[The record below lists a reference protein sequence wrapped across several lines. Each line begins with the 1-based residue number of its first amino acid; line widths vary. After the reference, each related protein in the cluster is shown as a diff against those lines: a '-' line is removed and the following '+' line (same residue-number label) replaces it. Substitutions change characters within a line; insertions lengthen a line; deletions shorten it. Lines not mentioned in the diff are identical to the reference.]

1 MTMTINNEHN
11 KLNFSSEREQSQACL
26 NSAEHEK
33 NQGRKVLNVP
43 NLRFKEFQG
52 EWEKK
57 SLGEIGESFIGL
69 TYKPTDVVSEGGLI
83 VFRSSNI
90 QNGCM
95 DYKDIVRVN
104 KNVKEKLITKKDD
117 LLVCA
122 RNGSARL
129 IGKNAIL
136 HEIDAN
142 QTFGAFMMVFRSDIN
157 HFVHQLLNTRLYS
170 SQVSE
175 NLGARINQITSSDLS
190 SFEFFFPKENSEMNK
205 IAALLDLLDERIA
218 TQNKIIDKLQSLIKG
233 LNDSL
238 YAQYGGKVLTSFAEL
253 GTSYSGLSGKSA
265 QDFGSGK
272 PFITYLNVYS
282 NNVINENDFQ
292 YVAIKD
298 GEKQNVAEYGDVL
311 FTLSSETPEEVGI
324 GSVYL
329 GKEKVYLNSFCFGI
343 HITNTEVAFPP
354 YLSYYVSST
363 AFRKFIYPYAQGS
376 TRFNLCKA
384 DFEKASIKLPTLENQ
399 KRIYSIL
406 SHIDSK
412 IETEIQMLNLYN
424 SQKQYLLRQMFI

>member
-1 MTMTINNEHN
+1 MCSISTGNKNTQDKIDDGIYPFYVRSQTVERINSWTFDGEAILTAGDGVGVGKVFHHTYGKIGVHQRVYILSDFKCDANYLFHF
-11 KLNFSSEREQSQACL
+11 FSSKFYNRVKRMSAKNSVDSVRKEMITDMPLSLPSHQEQV
-26 NSAEHEK
+26 K
-33 NQGRKVLNVP
+33 
-43 NLRFKEFQG
+43 
-52 EWEKK
+52 
-57 SLGEIGESFIGL
+57 IG
-69 TYKPTDVVSEGGLI
+69 Y
-83 VFRSSNI
+83 
-90 QNGCM
+90 
-95 DYKDIVRVN
+95 
-104 KNVKEKLITKKDD
+104 
-117 LLVCA
+117 LL
-122 RNGSARL
+122 S
-129 IGKNAIL
+129 
-136 HEIDAN
+136 
-142 QTFGAFMMVFRSDIN
+142 
-157 HFVHQLLNTRLYS
+157 
-170 SQVSE
+170 
-175 NLGARINQITSSDLS
+175 
-190 SFEFFFPKENSEMNK
+190 
-205 IAALLDLLDERIA
+205 LLDERIA

-238 YAQYGGKVLTSFAEL
+238 YAQYGDKVLTSFAEL

-292 YVAIKD
+292 YVAIKN
-298 GEKQNVAEYGDVL
+298 GEKQNIVEYGDVL

-343 HITNTEVAFPP
+343 HITNMEVAFPP

-399 KRIYSIL
+399 KRILSIL

>member
-1 MTMTINNEHN
+1 MVEAGDLLLAMYGATSGDVAISKIKGAINQAILCIRTKHN
-11 KLNFSSEREQSQACL
+11 NKFIESVWNKHVSKILVKYL
-26 NSAEHEK
+26 
-33 NQGRKVLNVP
+33 QGGQG
-43 NLRFKEFQG
+43 NLFA
-52 EWEKK
+52 
-57 SLGEIGESFIGL
+57 
-69 TYKPTDVVSEGGLI
+69 
-83 VFRSSNI
+83 
-90 QNGCM
+90 
-95 DYKDIVRVN
+95 DIVKRLSFSLPSLAEQ
-104 KNVKEKLITKKDD
+104 EKISHLMQLI
-117 LLVCA
+117 
-122 RNGSARL
+122 
-129 IGKNAIL
+129 
-136 HEIDAN
+136 
-142 QTFGAFMMVFRSDIN
+142 
-157 HFVHQLLNTRLYS
+157 
-170 SQVSE
+170 
-175 NLGARINQITSSDLS
+175 
-190 SFEFFFPKENSEMNK
+190 
-205 IAALLDLLDERIA
+205 DERIS

-238 YAQYGGKVLTSFAEL
+238 YAQYGNEFKTSFAKL

-282 NNVINENDFQ
+282 NNVINEKDFQ

-343 HITNTEVAFPP
+343 HITNAEIVFPP

-406 SHIDSK
+406 SRIDSK
-412 IETEIQMLNLYN
+412 IETERQMLDLYN
-424 SQKQYLLRQMFI
+424 SQKQYLLRQMFV

>member
-1 MTMTINNEHN
+1 MCI
-11 KLNFSSEREQSQACL
+11 L
-26 NSAEHEK
+26 
-33 NQGRKVLNVP
+33 GDYGKVVTGNTP
-43 NLRFKEFQG
+43 
-52 EWEKK
+52 
-57 SLGEIGESFIGL
+57 
-69 TYKPTDVVSEGGLI
+69 PT
-83 VFRSSNI
+83 
-90 QNGCM
+90 
-95 DYKDIVRVN
+95 KDIEN
-104 KNVKEKLITKKDD
+104 YENGTYLWASPADLGTIKLISETKTMLSAKGFSKTRA
-117 LLVCA
+117 LPKGSVLVTCI
-122 RNGSARL
+122 GST
-129 IGKNAIL
+129 IGKTGMATKEMSTNQQINSIVVNDNSDNEFVYYAI
-136 HEIDAN
+136 
-142 QTFGAFMMVFRSDIN
+142 QSAFPR
-157 HFVHQLLNTRLYS
+157 Y
-170 SQVSE
+170 
-175 NLGARINQITSSDLS
+175 LS
-190 SFEFFFPKENSEMNK
+190 SIAVQAVPIISKSAFELLPNQRPCLQEQKK
-205 IAALLDLLDERIA
+205 IGKMLSLLDERIA

-282 NNVINENDFQ
+282 NNVINENEFQ

-298 GEKQNVAEYGDVL
+298 DEKQNVAEYGDVL
-311 FTLSSETPEEVGI
+311 FTLSSETPREVGI

-343 HITNTEVAFPP
+343 HITNMEVAFPP